1 MPPWLTHTKW
11 SKSFADNEFN
21 CCRIRQKYH
30 LCLVFGRG
38 DRRAEEV
45 KVLMPVDTQSS
56 LPTTMYLPAIK
67 KVFFL
72 RSVCVLYAFSRKNR
86 CPGWIFWRT
95 KMGSLRRNPN
105 AKPLIGRRT
114 IRTQAS
120 ASTSVNYISF
130 HVGKEKKYY
139 EIPCQSRELFI
150 FFH

>member
-1 MPPWLTHTKW
+1 MNLIVVVYVKI
-11 SKSFADNEFN
+11 SSM
-21 CCRIRQKYH
+21 
-30 LCLVFGRG
+30 VFGR

-105 AKPLIGRRT
+105 AKPLILLEGKEYA
-114 IRTQAS
+114 QYAHKHQPHS
-120 ASTSVNYISF
+120 ASVNYISF
-130 HVGKEKKYY
+130 HVGKEKNALKCHASQENY
-139 EIPCQSRELFI
+139 SFSFI
-150 FFH
+150 KKGTTRKTD